1 MEAELMHHDDEE
13 ALEEEDYVLLD
24 LEAVFAQ
31 VDITP
36 NTPYVLSVRSNQSLS
51 YNMPSFCSC
60 LLTLK
65 IISLTSLASSPFN
78 FFDISLPL
86 L

>member
-1 MEAELMHHDDEE
+1 MHHDDEE

-36 NTPYVLSVRSNQSLS
+36 NTPYILSVRSN
-51 YNMPSFCSC
+51 
-60 LLTLK
+60 
-65 IISLTSLASSPFN
+65 
-78 FFDISLPL
+78 
-86 L
+86 